1 MALGSP
7 EWTRTFWPLCSV
19 HQSCNCSV
27 NAYVAGKWGEG
38 RNGHWVLAVS
48 ESEVWGNLG
57 CRFCVAGRKTAAQL
71 VPICFCSRN
80 FVNTF
85 IQFKKPIVVA
95 VNGPAIGLGAS
106 ILPLCDVVWAN
117 EKAWFQTP
125 YTTFGQSPDGCSTV
139 MFPRIMGGAS
149 VSLVPAASPGL
160 LSHPMAFQ
168 PHPVLSVTP
177 PVLPLLS

>member
-1 MALGSP
+1 M
-7 EWTRTFWPLCSV
+7 
-19 HQSCNCSV
+19 
-27 NAYVAGKWGEG
+27 
-38 RNGHWVLAVS
+38 
-48 ESEVWGNLG
+48 
-57 CRFCVAGRKTAAQL
+57 
-71 VPICFCSRN
+71 
-80 FVNTF
+80 
-85 IQFKKPIVVA
+85 A

-149 VSLVPAASPGL
+149 VSLIPVTSPGL

-168 PHPVLSVTP
+168 PRPVLSVTP
-177 PVLPLLS
+177 PVLPIKFSDMQSFLMHTYPHCAILITWPIVYFGIALFLTWPSWTE